1 MKWANSVLELIGTTP
16 LVQLRRLPESP
27 AVKILAKIEAKSIG
41 GSIKDRVAQAM
52 VEAAEKC
59 GDLTPGSAV
68 NKTVIEAT
76 SGNTGIGL
84 AMVCAVKGYR
94 LKLIMPESASEE
106 RKRIMRAYGAELV
119 LTPGRL
125 ATDGAIEEAY
135 RLARE
140 EPDKYVLMD
149 QYNNEA
155 SIQAHCRGTAREIW
169 EQTDGR
175 VTHVVATLGTSGTA
189 MGLAKGLH
197 EFNPAIRVIAVEPH
211 AGHKIQGLK
220 NMQESYPPGIYN
232 KHSLDE
238 IVRVNDEDAFAA
250 ARAMAREEGLLVGM
264 SSGAAASVSLQV
276 AKTLDTGLVVF
287 ICPDSGE
294 RYLSTSLY
302 AMPKDQ
308 GVRLHNVQSSE
319 QTVLSPVNGRIDMFT
334 PAPGLDVPD
343 EAGAWRRIVSLDVL
357 CRYLREEGVKPKAL
371 AAVSDMDDK
380 TLAAARAAGGD
391 RQEFVNRAMGEL
403 HDIARLLG
411 VGSHVLLASC
421 SDMQRPVDM
430 VRSLMDKG
438 LAYEKLRSVYFDV
451 ARDRAYGEVARQ
463 DDVDGLHL
471 GHTVDLDDYVKNN
484 PMDFTLLKR
493 ATLQDLKLG
502 EVVETRWGKV
512 RPSWFTQ
519 LSAAAFEHLTGTDV
533 VLAAANQ
540 RFPHLD
546 NFASLFANAGR
557 RSVQTWM
564 VTGGIRT
571 ASADEYCPGVR
582 TLAVQAGGW
591 TALRLWL
598 LSTSYRRPLTYS
610 RESLVMWERNV
621 SKLNDLYVSLSTCS
635 FPDKPLSEKA
645 GRISAELRRGLR
657 HAVED
662 DLGLH
667 HFWPVLFGSLKGI
680 NTLRSA
686 EALGRDD
693 AALVLETLQW
703 ADACL
708 GLFGALSLP
717 VPRREWP
724 VEVAELVKKR
734 QLARQEK
741 NFQEADALRTSL
753 AEMGFRVEDS
763 PEGERVYA
771 GVFSKGG
778 PLC

>member
-1 MKWANSVLELIGTTP
+1 MNWANDVLELVGRTP
-16 LVQLRRLPESP
+16 LVQLRRLSENSE
-27 AVKILAKIEAKSIG
+27 VKILAKIESKSIG
-41 GSIKDRVAQAM
+41 GSIKDRVALAM
-52 VEAAEKC
+52 VEAAEQS
-59 GDLTPGSAV
+59 GELVPGSAV
-68 NKTVIEAT
+68 NKTIIEAT

-140 EPDKYVLMD
+140 EPEKYVLMD
-149 QYNNEA
+149 QYNNGA
-155 SIQAHCRGTAREIW
+155 SIQAHYRGTAREIW
-169 EQTDGR
+169 EQTDGQ

-197 EFNPAIRVIAVEPH
+197 EFNPAVRVIAVEPH

-232 KHSLDE
+232 KHSVDK
-238 IVRVNDEDAFAA
+238 IVRINDEDAFSA
-250 ARAMAREEGLLVGM
+250 ARAMAREEGLMVGM
-264 SSGAAASVSLQV
+264 SSGAAAAVALQV
-276 AKTLDTGLVVF
+276 GQKLKKGLVVF
-287 ICPDSGE
+287 ICPDGGE
-294 RYLSTSLY
+294 RYLSTNLY
-302 AMPKDQ
+302 ASEKNQ
-308 GVRLHNVQSSE
+308 GVHLYNIRNNDKQ
-319 QTVLSPVNGRIDMFT
+319 VLLPANGSVGMFT
-334 PAPGLDVPD
+334 PAPGLDNPQ
-343 EAGAWRRIVSLDVL
+343 EAESWRRIVSLDVL
-357 CRYLREEGVKPKAL
+357 CRYLKEEGVESKAL
-371 AAVSDMDDK
+371 AAVADMDDR
-380 TLAAARAAGGD
+380 TLAAARALDGE
-391 RQEFVNRAMGEL
+391 RQIFVSSAMDEL

-411 VGSHVLLASC
+411 VGPHVVFASC
-421 SDMQRPVDM
+421 TDMQRSVDM
-430 VRSLMDKG
+430 VRALMDKG

-451 ARDRAYGEVARQ
+451 ARDKAYGEIARQ
-463 DDVDGLHL
+463 DDVEGLQL

-519 LSAAAFEHLTGTDV
+519 LSAAAFEHLSGTDI

-571 ASADEYCPGVR
+571 AGDEEHCPGVKE
-582 TLAVQAGGW
+582 LAVQAGGW
-591 TALRLWL
+591 AAVRLWL

-610 RESLVMWERNV
+610 LESLSMWDRNV
-621 SKLNDLYVSLSTCS
+621 SKLNELYAGLLTGEFSE
-635 FPDKPLSEKA
+635 KPLSE
-645 GRISAELRRGLR
+645 ISGKISDELRRGLR
-657 HAVED
+657 EALED
-662 DLGLH
+662 DLGVY
-667 HFWPVLFGSLKGI
+667 HFWPVLFGNVKKI
-680 NTLRSA
+680 NALRSHD
-686 EALGRDD
+686 ALGHED
-693 AALVLETLQW
+693 AALLADTLRW
-703 ADACL
+703 VDTCL
-708 GLFGALSLP
+708 GMFNPCTLP
-717 VPRREWP
+717 LPRSQWP
-724 VEVAELVKKR
+724 DELAEMVERRKTARRSKK
-734 QLARQEK
+734 
-741 NFQEADALRTSL
+741 FQEADSLRMSL

-771 GVFSKGG
+771 VHQEQEE
-778 PLC
+778 